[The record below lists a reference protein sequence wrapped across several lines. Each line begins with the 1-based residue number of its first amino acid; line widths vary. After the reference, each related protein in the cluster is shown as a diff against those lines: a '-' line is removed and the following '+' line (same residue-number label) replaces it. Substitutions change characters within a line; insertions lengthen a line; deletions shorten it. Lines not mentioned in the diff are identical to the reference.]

1 MSEQAVFDNLIPDD
15 DFPEGEQMMY
25 ALSQVDSLL
34 KASAMTMKAPAP
46 GFASRFMEMKARRE
60 AEARRLYTRRVCAI
74 VALVLGLTALAVCI
88 YMLIPGNLALFVH
101 GLSEVF
107 SAVLVF
113 CRKIAILMD
122 VLEKPIRSILIASV
136 IAFAIYFSG
145 LFISALIMHYKRIN
159 NGGIAY
165 AENE

>member
-74 VALVLGLTALAVCI
+74 VALVLGLTALAV
-88 YMLIPGNLALFVH
+88 
-101 GLSEVF
+101 
-107 SAVLVF
+107 
-113 CRKIAILMD
+113 
-122 VLEKPIRSILIASV
+122 
-136 IAFAIYFSG
+136 
-145 LFISALIMHYKRIN
+145 
-159 NGGIAY
+159 
-165 AENE
+165 